1 MVEVFTVEIAKITS
15 KGQITIPI
23 EIRKKLKLSEG
34 DKVIFV
40 EEGDRYFLANS
51 SIISFCEMQKVMEGA
66 AEAAGI
72 NDEEDVNQLIKNMRK
87 EKQEK
92 KYANNDRH

>member
-1 MVEVFTVEIAKITS
+1 MEIAKMTS

-23 EIRKKLKLSEG
+23 EIRKRLKLSEG
-34 DKVIFV
+34 DKVIFI

-51 SIISFCEMQKVMEGA
+51 SIIAFREMQKVMEGA

-72 NDEEDVNQLIKNMRK
+72 NDEEDVNQLIKNIRK